1 MCNVFGQEY
10 AGSIADEFRYRNNV
24 IKILTGKFEPRLTKA
39 RMVIFGLVQ
48 CSDRN
53 SFQRDTEITVTFNL
67 NFADFF
73 LLRWIDL
80 AVNSKMIS

>member
-1 MCNVFGQEY
+1 MSLDIKE
-10 AGSIADEFRYRNNV
+10 IV
-24 IKILTGKFEPRLTKA
+24 IKILTGKFEPRLTQA

-48 CSDRN
+48 CSDH
-53 SFQRDTEITVTFNL
+53 SVFLRDTEITVTFNL
-67 NFADFF
+67 TFADFF